1 MNYEETLEF
10 IHNYTWKGCT
20 PGLDRIKELLSFM
33 GNPQDELKYVHVAGT
48 NGKGS
53 TCSMLASILEKAGYK
68 TGLFTSPHIYEFNER
83 IKINGENI
91 TNDEL

>member
-1 MNYEETLEF
+1 
-10 IHNYTWKGCT
+10 
-20 PGLDRIKELLSFM
+20 M

-91 TNDEL
+91 TNDELCEIAEYVRSFLDKMS